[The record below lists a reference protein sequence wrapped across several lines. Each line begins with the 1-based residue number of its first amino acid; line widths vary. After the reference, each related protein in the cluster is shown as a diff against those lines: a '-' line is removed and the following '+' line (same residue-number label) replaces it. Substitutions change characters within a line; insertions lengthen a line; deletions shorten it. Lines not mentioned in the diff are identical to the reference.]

1 MYWKGLSILLLRILF
16 LLIII
21 ILYIQ
26 IREDPVVFVYSA
38 IIIVIGSMIIYY
50 SRGEIATS
58 SYIVG
63 FFLIIILFFLTRY
76 IYGGEALGI
85 AKYCFLYSAIIP
97 LVISLTISEIVF
109 LIETGFMKP
118 ILFLL
123 VTLKLNF
130 AYFERFSNVLEVYR
144 IYYRNKYK
152 TYVNSIRSIIGSLPY
167 MVIVLA
173 EYLYVN
179 MRKLFK

>member
-26 IREDPVVFVYSA
+26 IREDPVVFIYSA

-63 FFLIIILFFLTRY
+63 FFLIITLFFLTRY

-130 AYFERFSNVLEVYR
+130 AYIERFSNVLEVYR